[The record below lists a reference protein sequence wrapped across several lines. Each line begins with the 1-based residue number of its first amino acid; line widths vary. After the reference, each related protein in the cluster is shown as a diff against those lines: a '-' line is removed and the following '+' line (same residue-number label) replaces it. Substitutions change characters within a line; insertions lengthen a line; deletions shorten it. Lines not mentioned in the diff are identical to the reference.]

1 MPKRNA
7 SLYPAPVQEMIA
19 EKSAVLS
26 KAQAFAELGMEDM
39 ARTLWASAAGHEERL
54 APLLEALG
62 LDLEAAVHR
71 ISAAGCYRRAGDLSA
86 AVNLYRGALAGPL
99 LEHTRQE
106 VVQQL
111 AECLAEI
118 SRATFRATTRRRQR
132 QPRTR
137 A

>member
-1 MPKRNA
+1 MSCDEEHRVSFSGHRWEESPMPKRNV
-7 SLYPAPVQEMIA
+7 SLYPAPVQELIA

-71 ISAAGCYRRAGDLSA
+71 ISAAGCYRRAGNLSA

-99 LEHTRQE
+99 LEHT
-106 VVQQL
+106 
-111 AECLAEI
+111 
-118 SRATFRATTRRRQR
+118 
-132 QPRTR
+132 
-137 A
+137 